1 LYTHYASLES
11 KSILDGN
18 DTVIYGSSWSFMR
31 YVTDTYGQSE
41 GGFLGSINKVQN
53 DHGVANVVSKSGKP
67 FSELFG
73 MFSIASLADNYPD
86 VNLTDPKLRLA
97 SWNSRNLFQRMSTD
111 LVGSDGAPAY
121 PLAWPLR
128 SRNVSF
134 GNFNTAQAEVS
145 QLRGGGFAAWELS
158 GTQTGPQA
166 LAIRSTNGGAAP
178 PLIGMAIVRHPVS
191 QSILSTSVRSIPLA
205 LTIFRICSAPVLLW
219 LAALGR
225 EEVFLWLA
233 IAALLSDVLDGALA
247 RRLGAASETG
257 RLLDSWADLLI
268 ALVSFAGGYAP
279 LAGHHARGRGLLRS
293 GLAALV
299 IPNAWGLLRYRRL
312 LGYHTL
318 SAKSSGVFLATGTVM
333 LFTGVSPVPFRLA
346 SFVEVLVAAE
356 YIAISLILPGW
367 TGEMK
372 SAWHA
377 WRYRQGARGGEPA

>member
-1 LYTHYASLES
+1 
-11 KSILDGN
+11 
-18 DTVIYGSSWSFMR
+18 
-31 YVTDTYGQSE
+31 
-41 GGFLGSINKVQN
+41 
-53 DHGVANVVSKSGKP
+53 
-67 FSELFG
+67 
-73 MFSIASLADNYPD
+73 
-86 VNLTDPKLRLA
+86 
-97 SWNSRNLFQRMSTD
+97 
-111 LVGSDGAPAY
+111 
-121 PLAWPLR
+121 
-128 SRNVSF
+128 
-134 GNFNTAQAEVS
+134 
-145 QLRGGGFAAWELS
+145 
-158 GTQTGPQA
+158 
-166 LAIRSTNGGAAP
+166 
-178 PLIGMAIVRHPVS
+178 VS

-225 EEVFLWLA
+225 ERVFLWLA

-268 ALVSFAGGYAP
+268 ALVSFAGAT
-279 LAGHHARGRGLLRS
+279 LLWPDTMREE
-293 GLAALV
+293 GVYFALVLAALV

-318 SAKSSGVFLATGTVM
+318 SAKSSGVLLATGTVM
-333 LFTGVSPVPFRLA
+333 LFTGLSPVPFRLA

-377 WRYRQGARGGEPA
+377 WRYVWT